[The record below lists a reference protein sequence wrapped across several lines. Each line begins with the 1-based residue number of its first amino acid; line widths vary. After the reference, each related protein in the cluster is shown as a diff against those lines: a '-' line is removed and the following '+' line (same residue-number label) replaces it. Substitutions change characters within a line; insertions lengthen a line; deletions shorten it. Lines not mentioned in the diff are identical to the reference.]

1 MFLKYRLSG
10 IKTAIPEFLSRIRYI
25 RFKVLFKIKIKTK
38 TIHFVLLKD
47 RSRSEELTLIN
58 HQNEFFVFLR
68 DQMPKFQ
75 TMPFIR
81 GLKDLTGSKVD
92 LNLQNP
98 GISSPE
104 RGIKYGHPRLL

>member
-1 MFLKYRLSG
+1 MLLEKYIIGDIFDLKYYF
-10 IKTAIPEFLSRIRYI
+10 IFLLNI
-25 RFKVLFKIKIKTK
+25 IKIKTK

-92 LNLQNP
+92 LNLQYP

>member
-1 MFLKYRLSG
+1 MLYLSNSS
-10 IKTAIPEFLSRIRYI
+10 TAFEFLDEIEAPFY
-25 RFKVLFKIKIKTK
+25 LIKIKTK

-75 TMPFIR
+75 TMPFI
-81 GLKDLTGSKVD
+81 GG
-92 LNLQNP
+92 Q
-98 GISSPE
+98 
-104 RGIKYGHPRLL
+104 